1 MSIRIQPD
9 KPTKPAPRIE
19 FPKREGAEDMGLV
32 YADIELI
39 SSDDLALYRRGYA
52 KEEEVRRLTVNALVD
67 SGAYMLAINETVKS
81 QLGLPV
87 LDKQISRLADES
99 QIEVEIV
106 GPVDVRFENRST
118 TVRAAVLPGNAEILL
133 GSIPMEDMDVLI
145 DPKQQKL
152 VVNPEHPYM
161 AQKHL
166 K

>member
-1 MSIRIQPD
+1 MSIRIPTI
-9 KPTKPAPRIE
+9 KPRKPAPRIE
-19 FPKREGAEDMGLV
+19 FPKREGAEATGLV

-39 SSDDLALYRRGYA
+39 SSDDLALYRRGYI

-67 SGAYMLAINETVKS
+67 SGAYMLAVNETVKA

-87 LDKQISRLADES
+87 LDKQMATLADES
-99 QIEVEIV
+99 KIEVEIV
-106 GPVDVRFENRST
+106 GPVEVRFENRST
-118 TVRAAVLPGNAEILL
+118 TVRAVVLSGDAEIIL
-133 GSIPMEDMDVLI
+133 GSIPMEDMDVLT

-152 VVNPEHPYM
+152 VVNPAHPYM